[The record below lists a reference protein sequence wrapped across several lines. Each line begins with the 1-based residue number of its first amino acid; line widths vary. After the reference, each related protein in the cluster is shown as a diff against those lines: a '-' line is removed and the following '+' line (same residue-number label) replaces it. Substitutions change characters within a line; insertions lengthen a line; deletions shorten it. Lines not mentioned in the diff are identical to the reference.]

1 MVAEAQAIDG
11 VQLEQVAG
19 GGGRSAGP
27 RALAALAEA
36 KKYMGT
42 PYQWGGST
50 PQTGFDC
57 SGLVQWAYAKAGIRI
72 PRTTYDQVDAPNGR
86 RVDRAHLVPGDLV
99 FFRSASGDVHHVG
112 MSLGG
117 DRFINAP
124 STGQR
129 VRIDSLKEPYYA
141 NEFYVGRRF
150 DLSEGAGNG
159 RPQAAASAAAAA
171 APAAEG
177 YAPGVDPNAARDA
190 EAALA
195 RDAAEA
201 QKPGTLLF
209 EAVRAQ
215 EVRKLNAGA
224 GYFRAVRPSS

>member
-1 MVAEAQAIDG
+1 M
-11 VQLEQVAG
+11 
-19 GGGRSAGP
+19 
-27 RALAALAEA
+27 
-36 KKYMGT
+36 
-42 PYQWGGST
+42 
-50 PQTGFDC
+50 
-57 SGLVQWAYAKAGIRI
+57 
-72 PRTTYDQVDAPNGR
+72 
-86 RVDRAHLVPGDLV
+86 
-99 FFRSASGDVHHVG
+99 
-112 MSLGG
+112 
-117 DRFINAP
+117 
-124 STGQR
+124 
-129 VRIDSLKEPYYA
+129 
-141 NEFYVGRRF
+141 GRRF
-150 DLSEGAGNG
+150 DLSEVAGNG

-201 QKPGTLLF
+201 QKPGTVLF